1 MRMFKHKFRGFGGEG
16 EGAGGFGGR
25 RGGRRE
31 GADCGGEGANFGPRE
46 GANFGPHG
54 MRGEGF
60 GRRGFGGGQN
70 PFGRGEGEGGP
81 RGRRRMFEG
90 GELRLVMLLLIEQAP
105 RHGYDIIREL
115 ETRTGGAY
123 APSPGVVYPTL
134 TLLEET
140 GLIEARA
147 AEGAKRLFAIT
158 PAGKEELDKSRA
170 EAEAALARLE
180 ALRKRGEATDM
191 GPVFRAMTN
200 LKTVLQQKALDAGN
214 KQQLL
219 DVADLIDEAA
229 RKIERL

>member
-1 MRMFKHKFRGFGGEG
+1 MFKHNFRGFGSE
-16 EGAGGFGGR
+16 GGFGGR

-31 GADCGGEGANFGPRE
+31 GADCAGEGV
-46 GANFGPHG
+46 NFGPHG
-54 MRGEGF
+54 MRGGEGF
-60 GRRGFGGGQN
+60 GRRGFGGRN
-70 PFGRGEGEGGP
+70 PFGHDEGHGGP
-81 RGRRRMFEG
+81 RGRRGRMFEG

-140 GLIEARA
+140 GLVEAQA
-147 AEGAKRLFAIT
+147 SEGAKRLFAIT
-158 PAGKEELDKSRA
+158 PAGKQELDNNRA
-170 EAEAALARLE
+170 DAEAALARLE

-191 GPVFRAMTN
+191 GPVFRAMIN

-219 DVADLIDEAA
+219 DVADIIDEAA